1 MTKERK
7 SIREGKK
14 KPTMTLKEKKSA
26 KRSKK
31 ESKNFLDNE
40 KTR

>member
-1 MTKERK
+1 
-7 SIREGKK
+7 
-14 KPTMTLKEKKSA
+14 MTLKERKSA